1 MQPSLVCLL
10 AFLIGAVPFG
20 LVIGKLKGV
29 DLREKG
35 SGNIGATN
43 AMRTLGKP
51 LGTLVFLLD
60 TLKGWLPVFLAHQQ
74 ASPSEWLVGAGLAAV
89 LGHIYS
95 PFVRFKGG
103 KGVATALGVLL
114 GLDYRVGLG
123 AFALFIIVVAIT
135 DYVSVGSIV
144 AALAQAA
151 LFWVF
156 GDPLPMKLF
165 GAIVG
170 AFVIFR
176 HRGNIQRLRKGEESR
191 FSDRKKASCDFSC

>member
-1 MQPSLVCLL
+1 MQPGLVCLL

-20 LVIGKLKGV
+20 LVIGKLKGI

-43 AMRTLGKP
+43 AMRALGKP
-51 LGTLVFLLD
+51 LGALVFLLD

-74 ASPSEWLVGAGLAAV
+74 NFPSEWLVGAGLAAV

-123 AFALFIIVVAIT
+123 AFALFVIVVAVT
-135 DYVSVGSIV
+135 DYVSVGSIA

-151 LFWVF
+151 LFWVL

-165 GAIVG
+165 GAIAGV
-170 AFVIFR
+170 FVIFR

-191 FSDRKKASCDFSC
+191 FSDRKKQTP